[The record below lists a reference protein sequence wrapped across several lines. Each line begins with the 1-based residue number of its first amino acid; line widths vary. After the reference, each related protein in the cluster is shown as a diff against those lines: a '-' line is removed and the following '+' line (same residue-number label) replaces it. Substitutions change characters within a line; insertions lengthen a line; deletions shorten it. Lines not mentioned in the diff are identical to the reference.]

1 MGHSAQR
8 LFIARGFTLIEL
20 IVVMAII
27 ATAVALVVPQLSS
40 GEGVKLEAQVRD
52 LMAVLNHAR
61 RASIIE
67 GKSKTILLQ
76 HGSDASRPKL
86 TQLPD
91 RWESRGAKLKWAKD
105 NEFLGTLKVIF
116 YPTGGCSGGTLLMT
130 QYGIQAR
137 IEINS
142 MTGKMQVEY
151 DFADEDDMDS
161 ENSEK

>member
-1 MGHSAQR
+1 MNNTQR
-8 LFIARGFTLIEL
+8 LRSQRGFTLIEL

-52 LMAVLNHAR
+52 LIAVLNHAR
-61 RASIIE
+61 RSSIINNRTT
-67 GKSKTILLQ
+67 TILLQ
-76 HGSDASRPKL
+76 EGHEANEPSL
-86 TQLPD
+86 TRLPD

-105 NEFLGTLKVIF
+105 TEFLGTLKVTF
-116 YPTGGCSGGTLLMT
+116 YPTGGCSGGTVLMI

-142 MTGKMQVEY
+142 MTCKMQVEY
-151 DFADEDDMDS
+151 ETPDLEDMDS
-161 ENSEK
+161 DRS